1 VIVIKDKDIIFKIDF
16 IYILNNFIIIFT
28 IMKLE
33 NILLII
39 IFGLLFLAG
48 ITMIY
53 SGCLNILNKQGNV
66 SEPKVIPVSGDIES
80 N

>member
-1 VIVIKDKDIIFKIDF
+1 
-16 IYILNNFIIIFT
+16 
-28 IMKLE
+28 MKLE

-53 SGCLNILNKQGNV
+53 SGCSDILNNQGII
-66 SEPKVIPVSGDIES
+66 SETKVIPLSRDIES

>member
-1 VIVIKDKDIIFKIDF
+1 
-16 IYILNNFIIIFT
+16 
-28 IMKLE
+28 MKLE

>member
-1 VIVIKDKDIIFKIDF
+1 
-16 IYILNNFIIIFT
+16 
-28 IMKLE
+28 MKLE

-53 SGCLNILNKQGNV
+53 SGCLNILNKQGNL
-66 SEPKVIPVSGDIES
+66 SKPKVIPVSCDIES